1 MATSQSAQCLRS
13 LPSLP
18 VPRPFAPQN
27 YAKNNLDSFPTPPDF
42 HSFSAAYLG
51 LKTPSA
57 FFPLAHTGHTD
68 AQCIADQQACD
79 LISSSADNTKQ
90 SVQYSTEY
98 PGRDVAQTLGVV
110 TTSVSTEDDKQYAH
124 FPFPTQ
130 VSVLQPSQTMTH
142 ARDGTFVSEQQAHEI
157 AYSTQMPVGLVIQ
170 HSKALDITRGA
181 PNEVGGNNHVTP
193 CNMRDTG
200 VDIPGENKQT
210 AGDEVRASRH
220 SEGVSFSTEIKAV
233 DLQATE
239 PISGQLHRNG
249 PTVLG
254 GYVSTIGNC
263 DSGARS
269 FEGYS
274 DKPKFPCFQQGAGSG
289 ANFLKDGYLSAEQN
303 SYNVTYSSAAPG
315 HNSSHS
321 FPLNRGI
328 HIASK
333 GSSLS
338 EYPDSVPGFPQ
349 VENSGVIPQDAKFV
363 PYSSVLGQ
371 VVHSAPIAGDSMPK
385 SALMMQQSHLAQE
398 LPESATVEHELAGKL
413 EQLTGTWIF
422 SVY

>member
-27 YAKNNLDSFPTPPDF
+27 YAKNNSDNFPTLPPDF
-42 HSFSAAYLG
+42 HSSSAAYLG

-57 FFPLAHTGHTD
+57 FFPVAHTGHTD

-79 LISSSADNTKQ
+79 LISSSADSSKQ
-90 SVQYSTEY
+90 SAQYSTEY

-110 TTSVSTEDDKQYAH
+110 TTSVPTGDEKQYAH

-130 VSVLQPSQTMTH
+130 VSVLQRSQTMTH

-157 AYSTQMPVGLVIQ
+157 AYSTQMPVGLVSQ
-170 HSKALDITRGA
+170 QSKALDITRGA
-181 PNEVGGNNHVTP
+181 PNEVGDNKHVSP
-193 CNMRDTG
+193 SNMRDTG

-210 AGDEVRASRH
+210 AGDEVRVSRH
-220 SEGVSFSTEIKAV
+220 SEG
-233 DLQATE
+233 
-239 PISGQLHRNG
+239 
-249 PTVLG
+249 
-254 GYVSTIGNC
+254 GNC
-263 DSGARS
+263 NSGAYS

-274 DKPKFPCFQQGAGSG
+274 DKPKLPCLQQGVLSG
-289 ANFLKDGYLSAEQN
+289 TNFLKDGYLSAEQN
-303 SYNVTYSSAAPG
+303 SYDVTYSSAAPG

-321 FPLNRGI
+321 SPLSRGI

-338 EYPDSVPGFPQ
+338 EYPNSAPGFLQ
-349 VENSGVIPQDAKFV
+349 VENSDVIPQDAKFV

-371 VVHSAPIAGDSMPK
+371 VVHSVPIAGDSMPK
-385 SALMMQQSHLAQE
+385 SALMMQQSHLEQE
-398 LPESATVEHELAGKL
+398 QPEFATVEHELAGKL
-413 EQLTGTWIF
+413 EQLTGTGNFF